1 MYIILNCIFGSTL
14 AIIFFFI
21 GIVFILGELLNRT
34 RIYKNKGRKMK
45 TVEVASPRGI
55 GSSVRK
61 GKKGNFM
68 SL

>member
-1 MYIILNCIFGSTL
+1 
-14 AIIFFFI
+14 
-21 GIVFILGELLNRT
+21 
-34 RIYKNKGRKMK
+34 MK

-68 SL
+68 SLWVICDSLAMIIRPLNHLVYILQLSNIIYYSMEI